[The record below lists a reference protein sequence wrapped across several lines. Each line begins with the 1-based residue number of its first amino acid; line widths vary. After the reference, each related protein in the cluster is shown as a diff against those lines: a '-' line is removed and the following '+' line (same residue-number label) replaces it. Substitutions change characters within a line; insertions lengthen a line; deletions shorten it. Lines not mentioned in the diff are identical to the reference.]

1 MFLPK
6 NPHQV
11 VIIMLIFIVSS
22 RACASINHIGSRA
35 LEEEIDYLDQKIENI
50 INLCI

>member
-1 MFLPK
+1 MILPK

-35 LEEEIDYLDQKIENI
+35 LEEIDYLDQKIENI